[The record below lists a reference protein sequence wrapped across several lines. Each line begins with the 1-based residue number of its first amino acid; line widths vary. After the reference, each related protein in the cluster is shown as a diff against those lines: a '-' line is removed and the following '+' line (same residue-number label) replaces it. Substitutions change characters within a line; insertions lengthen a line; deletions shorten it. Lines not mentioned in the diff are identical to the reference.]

1 MELGN
6 DGEMLLAGGRI
17 RCRRCSAQSKRTK
30 LRCGADAQA
39 CYYSC
44 PHRFAKAEFERR
56 RLMKLAM
63 LIIALIPLIVIIM
76 GIILSR

>member
-17 RCRRCSAQSKRTK
+17 RCLRCSAQSKRTK

-39 CYYSC
+39 CYYIY
-44 PHRFAKAEFERR
+44 RTD
-56 RLMKLAM
+56 LLKL
-63 LIIALIPLIVIIM
+63 
-76 GIILSR
+76 ILKGEG